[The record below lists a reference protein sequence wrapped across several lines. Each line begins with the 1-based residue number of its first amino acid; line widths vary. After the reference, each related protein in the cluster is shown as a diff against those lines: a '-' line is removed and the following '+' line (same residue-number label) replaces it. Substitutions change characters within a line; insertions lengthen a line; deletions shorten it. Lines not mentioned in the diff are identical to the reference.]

1 MIRKQNAAYLLTSQW
16 SQLNCSRHSAGKLL
30 SVDPNFLFVKEK
42 DFGGRKC
49 STIVIG
55 HQTQDYYSTC
65 GGERTVVA
73 HDFV

>member
-1 MIRKQNAAYLLTSQW
+1 MLRKQNAAYLLTSHW
-16 SQLNCSRHSAGKLL
+16 SQLNCSRHSPGKLL

-49 STIVIG
+49 STIVRG

-65 GGERTVVA
+65 GGERTVVV